1 MTVKELKDELNRFG
15 DRLDDKE
22 VVIREFGTNNK
33 LPLEMLTSISLTENA
48 FELITKEVL
57 KK

>member
-1 MTVKELKDELNRFG
+1 MTVKELKDELNSFG
-15 DRLDDKE
+15 DRFDNKE

-33 LPLEMLTSISLTENA
+33 LPLEMITSISLTENA

>member
-33 LPLEMLTSISLTENA
+33 LPLEMLASISLTENA

>member
-1 MTVKELKDELNRFG
+1 MTVKELKDELNSFG